1 MALVLEIEH
10 LLGVAFAA
18 QGPDS
23 ADPDWPPQPDRVFSA
38 LVAAW
43 AARGGRPDERAA
55 LEWLERQGVP
65 EIAASPAHHR
75 PAPISFVPPNDKLT
89 TKPNPHW
96 RMRQPRRFPAA
107 LPLNPTMR
115 LVWPEVE
122 EAPSSVLDAVAR
134 DVAHVGHSA
143 SLTRCRFRLEP
154 PPPGDRQ
161 PARRRI
167 YAGRLAQ
174 LEAAFAADRRPTPGD
189 PVAMPRPVSMPPT
202 NGFSG
207 DWLALEV
214 TAGALDLR
222 AAPLAA
228 RILRDAVMSGY
239 GRAGLVVPEWV
250 SGHRLDGAPTDRPH
264 LAIVPMAFAG
274 FPHADGA
281 LMGFALVP
289 PAEQG
294 SLLDDEGFRTA
305 LSRVMEVGPDGRRTI
320 AVGRTGLRVAPSL
333 ESEFASLD
341 PARYRR
347 AARVWGTVTPLVL
360 PRHLK
365 SGDAA
370 EIAALIR
377 LACTHACLP
386 QPEVA
391 VAHKHSAVDGVPA
404 ASPGARAPRWIGWRV
419 PDTLASRRLT
429 HAVLRFAEPVAGPVL
444 IGAGRFVGLG
454 LCLPLDREAAP

>member
-1 MALVLEIEH
+1 VALVLEIEH

-23 ADPDWPPQPDRVFSA
+23 AAPDWPPQPDRVFSA

-43 AARGGRPDERAA
+43 AARGARPEERAA

-75 PAPISFVPPNDKLT
+75 PAPVSYVPPNDKLT

-107 LPLNPTMR
+107 LPLDPTMR
-115 LVWPEVE
+115 LVWPDVE
-122 EAPSSVLDAVAR
+122 EAPAAALDALAR
-134 DVAHVGHSA
+134 DVAHIGHSA

-174 LEAAFAADRRPTPGD
+174 LEAAFATGRRPAPGD
-189 PVAMPRPVSMPPT
+189 PVAPARAAPT
-202 NGFSG
+202 PSTNTVSG
-207 DWLALEV
+207 DWLVLEV

-228 RILRDAVMSGY
+228 RTLRDAVMSGY
-239 GRAGLVVPEWV
+239 GRAGLTVPEWV
-250 SGHRLDGAPTDRPH
+250 SGHRPDGSPTDRPH

-281 LMGFALVP
+281 LMGFAFVP
-289 PAEQG
+289 PSEQG
-294 SLLDDEGFRTA
+294 SLLDDDGFRTA
-305 LSRVMEVGPDGRRTI
+305 LSRVMEGGPDGRRTI
-320 AVGRTGLRVAPSL
+320 AVGGTGLRVAPSL
-333 ESEFASLD
+333 DSELASLD

-347 AARVWGTVTPLVL
+347 SARVWGTVTPLVL

-365 SGDAA
+365 SADAG

-377 LACTHACLP
+377 LACTHVGLP
-386 QPEVA
+386 EPEVA
-391 VAHKHSAVDGVPA
+391 VPHKHSAVDGAPSA
-404 ASPGARAPRWIGWRV
+404 TPGARAPRWTGWRV
-419 PDTLASRRLT
+419 PDTLASRRMT
-429 HAVLRFAEPVAGPVL
+429 HAVLRFAEPVTGPVL

-454 LCLPLDREAAP
+454 LCLPLDRDGAS